1 MNTYEKLLASL
12 VEAGVQFMT
21 VGALACAF
29 NGLVRATLDVDIVIA
44 RTPENVRTL
53 LGVLSRQGSGA
64 ARELCWEDFDD
75 APGAVRIIEEFPI
88 DVFVRIG
95 GFTYEELLPWRR
107 EYPITHLG
115 KQVAIPYVSADGLIA
130 IKSSSYR
137 EQDRLDVAMLRRL
150 REEEQS

>member
-1 MNTYEKLLASL
+1 
-12 VEAGVQFMT
+12 MT

-53 LGVLSRQGSGA
+53 LGVLSRHGSGA
-64 ARELCWEDFDD
+64 ARELQWEDFSDE
-75 APGAVRIIEEFPI
+75 PGAVRIIEEFPI

-107 EYPITHLG
+107 EYLAQYQG
-115 KQVAIPYVSADGLIA
+115 QAVAIPYVSAEGLIA
-130 IKSSSYR
+130 IKSSSSR
-137 EQDRLDVAMLRRL
+137 EQDRLDIAMLRRL
-150 REEEQS
+150 GEEEQS